1 MYDDDDIKMY
11 NLIYTYIVSK
21 GTFNLFISYIQ
32 SINREN
38 FIRKQHKV
46 LIYNIQCV
54 DYYVLIEAM
63 NTNERPWP
71 CVAFDNK

>member
-1 MYDDDDIKMY
+1 MYDDDIKMY

-46 LIYNIQCV
+46 LIYNIPVCG
-54 DYYVLIEAM
+54 LL
-63 NTNERPWP
+63 R
-71 CVAFDNK
+71 FDRSDEYK